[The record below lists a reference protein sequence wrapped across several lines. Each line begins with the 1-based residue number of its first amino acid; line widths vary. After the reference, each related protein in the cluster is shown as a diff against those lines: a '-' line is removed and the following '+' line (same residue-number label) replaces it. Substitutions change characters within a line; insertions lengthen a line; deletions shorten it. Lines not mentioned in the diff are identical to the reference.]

1 MEHNHLGF
9 EERVSRNGSFGC
21 GIYFAENA
29 IKSDQYSSSSTSTAG
44 SDALHYMFVSRVV
57 LGNIKVIHQRSEL
70 NFNDAKRPPLLYVI
84 IIIIIIIIILLLV
97 AFNLVEI
104 GF

>member
-29 IKSDQYSSSSTSTAG
+29 IKSDQYSTSTSS

-84 IIIIIIIIILLLV
+84 IILL
-97 AFNLVEI
+97 FYYYYC
-104 GF
+104 

>member
-1 MEHNHLGF
+1 MEHNRLGF

-29 IKSDQYSSSSTSTAG
+29 IKSDQYSSATAG